1 MPARQGPCRSIQS
14 ASPPDGAHAH
24 AHTGAH
30 THHSTSFWGAAGV
43 VQRRPTTRQRL
54 CWVVAGSGGEAKQA
68 RVTGRELATGSRA
81 GRAGCAPPARAR
93 WWRGVA
99 GSRSAPRRRRG
110 RARAA
115 GAHLGRPKAW
125 LRSSFNWLKKLIAAR
140 RLRRRCVR
148 SCPDPHRG
156 ESTYCAG

>member
-81 GRAGCAPPARAR
+81 GRAGSAPPARAR

-99 GSRSAPRRRRG
+99 GSRVGATPAAGEGARGRRAPR
-110 RARAA
+110 A
-115 GAHLGRPKAW
+115 PKGLAKVV
-125 LRSSFNWLKKLIAAR
+125 LQLVEEA
-140 RLRRRCVR
+140 
-148 SCPDPHRG
+148 HRG
-156 ESTYCAG
+156 ASSAAAVCAVLS

>member
-1 MPARQGPCRSIQS
+1 MVPVKPELQTHVVIRRAESDIGGGPAISPKPALLLALPTQAHLMLHMPHVGGAE
-14 ASPPDGAHAH
+14 SPDP
-24 AHTGAH
+24 
-30 THHSTSFWGAAGV
+30 V
-43 VQRRPTTRQRL
+43 
-54 CWVVAGSGGEAKQA
+54 
-68 RVTGRELATGSRA
+68 
-81 GRAGCAPPARAR
+81 
-93 WWRGVA
+93 
-99 GSRSAPRRRRG
+99 SAPRRRRG